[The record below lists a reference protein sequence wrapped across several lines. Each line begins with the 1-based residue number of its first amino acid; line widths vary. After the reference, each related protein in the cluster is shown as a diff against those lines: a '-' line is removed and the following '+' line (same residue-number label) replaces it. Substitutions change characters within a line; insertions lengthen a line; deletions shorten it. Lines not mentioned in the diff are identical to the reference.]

1 MHKVQNIFSDFAKR
15 HLPKI
20 LAYQCY
26 PRNAGE
32 EPVGSWRNPPGT
44 KTHLPL
50 VRGEVRSQNFQKRAF
65 SGAGGA
71 YNRHHLAGKQLPMPD
86 GQQEPVVVAVDR
98 IPDLQQGTHGSNY
111 R

>member
-1 MHKVQNIFSDFAKR
+1 VQNIFPDFAKR

-26 PRNAGE
+26 PRNTGQ
-32 EPVGSWRNPPGT
+32 EPIFGRRNPAGT

-65 SGAGGA
+65 SRAGGA
-71 YNRHHLAGKQLPMPD
+71 YYRHDLAGKQLPMPD
-86 GQQEPVVVAVDR
+86 GQEEPVVVAVDR
-98 IPDLQQGTHGSNY
+98 IPDLQKGTHGPNY